1 MIPDVVIHFQELSQ
15 RLWEKTSLAL
25 MQERVFDKMG
35 FGEINWLTSPEG
47 HNTGGWG
54 MYLTAGKILCTGT
67 ASASKR

>member
-1 MIPDVVIHFQELSQ
+1 
-15 RLWEKTSLAL
+15 

-54 MYLTAGKILCTGT
+54 MYLTAGKI
-67 ASASKR
+67 SALAQLLLQKVNGMESS

>member
-1 MIPDVVIHFQELSQ
+1 
-15 RLWEKTSLAL
+15 

-54 MYLTAGKILCTGT
+54 MYLTAGKSLHWHSFCF
-67 ASASKR
+67 KR